1 MACPPPA
8 RRFQLWKDLVDE
20 AVRRGQKLVVFYMA
34 GHLRAHGAEK
44 TTSTVTRR
52 VEGEVGWGE
61 LPELGT
67 LPQGAARQLWDKVG
81 LGGSQKG
88 EVAYLQ
94 RMGYAYT
101 RLDVMDGAP
110 TADEAG
116 ALLAARAREM
126 EGALR
131 GAIAGAGA
139 PAPGGAT
146 APEISSEPSAVS
158 PFVAQQG
165 TTPRWHAA
173 PRVCAASA
181 RRPCLAL
188 VNDHQC

>member
-1 MACPPPA
+1 M
-8 RRFQLWKDLVDE
+8 
-20 AVRRGQKLVVFYMA
+20 
-34 GHLRAHGAEK
+34 
-44 TTSTVTRR
+44 
-52 VEGEVGWGE
+52 GWGE

-139 PAPGGAT
+139 ARPPARALLEPERSCCTGRRPT
-146 APEISSEPSAVS
+146 ARVPPARW
-158 PFVAQQG
+158 
-165 TTPRWHAA
+165 TPR
-173 PRVCAASA
+173 
-181 RRPCLAL
+181 RRSRRC
-188 VNDHQC
+188 

>member
-1 MACPPPA
+1 MACA

-44 TTSTVTRR
+44 TFSTVTEH
-52 VEGEVGWGE
+52 VEGELGWGE

-116 ALLAARAREM
+116 ALLVARAREM

-131 GAIAGAGA
+131 RRTALAHGAGA
-139 PAPGGAT
+139 LPSPPTRAP
-146 APEISSEPSAVS
+146 
-158 PFVAQQG
+158 
-165 TTPRWHAA
+165 HM
-173 PRVCAASA
+173 ASCLSIWKLP
-181 RRPCLAL
+181 PC
-188 VNDHQC
+188 